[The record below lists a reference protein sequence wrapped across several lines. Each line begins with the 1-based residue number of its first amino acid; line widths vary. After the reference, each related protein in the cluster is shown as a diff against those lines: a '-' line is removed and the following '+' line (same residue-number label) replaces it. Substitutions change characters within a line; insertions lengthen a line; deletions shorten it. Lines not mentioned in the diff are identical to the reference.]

1 MSERRR
7 CLVMG
12 NERAIQDKKAKY
24 IVREYNKFIKETKS
38 KVDEVK
44 KATMLSL
51 KQLLNL
57 SNGDV
62 LVVYKD
68 GNLSLT
74 EGKEAINE

>member
-1 MSERRR
+1 MR
-7 CLVMG
+7 
-12 NERAIQDKKAKY
+12 NERVIQDRRAKN

-62 LVVYKD
+62 VVVYKD
-68 GNLSLT
+68 GNLGLI

>member
-1 MSERRR
+1 
-7 CLVMG
+7 MG
-12 NERAIQDKKAKY
+12 NERAIQDRRAKN

>member
-12 NERAIQDKKAKY
+12 NERAIQDRRAKN

>member
-1 MSERRR
+1 
-7 CLVMG
+7 MG
-12 NERAIQDKKAKY
+12 NERAIQDKRAKN

-62 LVVYKD
+62 VVVYKD
-68 GNLSLT
+68 GNLSLI